1 MEVRN
6 VVISEC
12 MTMTMM
18 MLIIMIIIII
28 AAYLSIQIAQSID
41 VQILELL
48 YS

>member
-1 MEVRN
+1 MKVRN
-6 VVISEC
+6 VAISGC
-12 MTMTMM
+12 MM
-18 MLIIMIIIII
+18 MFIIMIIIII